1 MAGAEEIRNGLFPL
15 ALGREEEEEG
25 DGLPKAGGIEAS
37 LMGDEWFLLGDMR
50 SSRLLNAGA
59 MRSVRLPVKANDDA
73 L

>member
-1 MAGAEEIRNGLFPL
+1 MMGAEETWKGLFSL

-37 LMGDEWFLLGDMR
+37 LMGDRWFLIGDMR

-59 MRSVRLPVKANDDA
+59 MRSERLPAKANDAA